1 MNLTTLTHRDA
12 LCLNARFTSREEAI
26 HALTQ
31 RLAALGK
38 ISSTEQFLE
47 EVYRRESLGPTALGE
62 WLAVPHGKTAAV
74 KEAAF
79 AVATLSEPLQWE
91 GVDGP
96 EAVDLVVLLA
106 IPPNEAGT
114 THMQL
119 LTALTTRLADDEIR
133 ARIQSATTPDEL
145 LSALDDKGGTQP
157 SASFSNA
164 PTIVC
169 VTACPAGIAH
179 TYMAAEY
186 LEKAG
191 RKLGVNVYVEKQG
204 ANGIEGRLTADQLNS
219 ATACIFAAEVA
230 IKESERFNGIPA
242 LSVPVAEPIRHA
254 EALIQ
259 QALTLK
265 RSDETRT
272 VQQDT
277 QPVKSVK
284 TELKQA
290 LLSGISF
297 AVPLIV
303 AGGTVLAVAVLL
315 SQIFGLQDLF
325 NEENSWLWM
334 YRKLGGGL
342 LGILMVPV
350 LAAYTAYSLADKPA
364 LAPGFAAGLAAN
376 MIGSGFL
383 GAVVGGLIAGYLMR
397 WVKNHL
403 RLSSKFNGF
412 LTFYLYPVLG
422 TLGAGS
428 LMLFVVGEPVAWINN
443 SLTAWLNGL
452 SGSNA
457 LLLGA
462 ILGFMCSFDLGG
474 PVNKAAYAFCLGAM
488 ANGVC
493 GPYAIFASTMK
504 AVSRVHITPHMHWDR
519 EWYFTTEES
528 RILLVNNMEEILCR
542 LEQDNEYKYYV
553 LDGQTAILEDY
564 FAVKPENKDR
574 VKKQVEAGKLIIGPW
589 YTQTDTTIVSA
600 ESIVRNLM
608 YGMRDCLAF
617 GEPMKIGYLPDSFG
631 MSGQLP
637 HIYNGFGITRTMFW
651 RGCSERHGTDKTEF
665 LWQSSDGSEVT
676 AQVLPLGYAIGK
688 YLPAD
693 ENGLRKRLDSYFDVL
708 EKASVTKEILLPN
721 GHDQMPLQQN
731 IFEVM
736 DKLGDAA
743 NLLI

>member
-1 MNLTTLTHRDA
+1 MVLFCRAHWRDYKNDQVRIMMNLTTLTHRDA

-38 ISSTEQFLE
+38 ISSTEQFLK
-47 EVYRRESLGPTALGE
+47 EVYRRESLGPTALSEG
-62 WLAVPHGKTAAV
+62 LAVPHGKTAAV

-96 EAVDLVVLLA
+96 EAVDLVVLLT
-106 IPPNEAGT
+106 IPLNEAGT

-259 QALTLK
+259 QSLTLE
-265 RSDETRT
+265 RGDETRT
-272 VQQDT
+272 LQQDT

-383 GAVVGGLIAGYLMR
+383 GAVVGGLIAGYLIR
-397 WVKNHL
+397 WMKNHL

-488 ANGVC
+488 ANGVY
-493 GPYAIFASTMK
+493 GPYAIFASVKMVSAFTVTASTMLAPRLFK
-504 AVSRVHITPHMHWDR
+504 EFEIETGKSTWLLGLAGITEGAIPMAIEDPLRVIGSFVLGSMVTGAIVGAMNIGLSTPGAGI
-519 EWYFTTEES
+519 FS
-528 RILLVNNMEEILCR
+528 LFLLH
-542 LEQDNEYKYYV
+542 DNGAGGV
-553 LDGQTAILEDY
+553 MAAIGWFGAALVGAAISTAILLIWRRH
-564 FAVKPENKDR
+564 AVKHGNY
-574 VKKQVEAGKLIIGPW
+574 L
-589 YTQTDTTIVSA
+589 TDGV
-600 ESIVRNLM
+600 
-608 YGMRDCLAF
+608 
-617 GEPMKIGYLPDSFG
+617 
-631 MSGQLP
+631 
-637 HIYNGFGITRTMFW
+637 
-651 RGCSERHGTDKTEF
+651 
-665 LWQSSDGSEVT
+665 
-676 AQVLPLGYAIGK
+676 
-688 YLPAD
+688 
-693 ENGLRKRLDSYFDVL
+693 
-708 EKASVTKEILLPN
+708 
-721 GHDQMPLQQN
+721 MP
-731 IFEVM
+731 
-736 DKLGDAA
+736 
-743 NLLI
+743 

>member
-1 MNLTTLTHRDA
+1 MVLFYRAHWRDYKNDQVRIMMNLTTLTHRDA

-62 WLAVPHGKTAAV
+62 GLAVPHGKTAAV

-315 SQIFGLQDLF
+315 LQIFGLQDLF

-488 ANGVC
+488 ANGVY
-493 GPYAIFASTMK
+493 GPYAIFASVKMVSAFTVTASTMLAPRLFK
-504 AVSRVHITPHMHWDR
+504 EFEIETGKSTWLLGLAGITEGAIPMAIEDPLRVIGSFVLGSMVTGAIVGAMNIGLSTPGAGI
-519 EWYFTTEES
+519 FS
-528 RILLVNNMEEILCR
+528 LFLLH
-542 LEQDNEYKYYV
+542 DNGAGGV
-553 LDGQTAILEDY
+553 MAAIGWFGAALVGAAISTAILLIWRRH
-564 FAVKPENKDR
+564 AVKHGNY
-574 VKKQVEAGKLIIGPW
+574 L
-589 YTQTDTTIVSA
+589 TDGV
-600 ESIVRNLM
+600 
-608 YGMRDCLAF
+608 
-617 GEPMKIGYLPDSFG
+617 
-631 MSGQLP
+631 
-637 HIYNGFGITRTMFW
+637 
-651 RGCSERHGTDKTEF
+651 
-665 LWQSSDGSEVT
+665 
-676 AQVLPLGYAIGK
+676 
-688 YLPAD
+688 
-693 ENGLRKRLDSYFDVL
+693 
-708 EKASVTKEILLPN
+708 
-721 GHDQMPLQQN
+721 MP
-731 IFEVM
+731 
-736 DKLGDAA
+736 
-743 NLLI
+743 

>member
-1 MNLTTLTHRDA
+1 MVLFYRAHWRDYKNDQVRIMMNLTTLTHRDA

-62 WLAVPHGKTAAV
+62 GLAVPHGKTAAV

-145 LSALDDKGGTQP
+145 LSALDDKGDTQP

-242 LSVPVAEPIRHA
+242 LSVRVAEPIRHA
-254 EALIQ
+254 EALMQ

-403 RLSSKFNGF
+403 RLNSKFNGF

-488 ANGVC
+488 ANGVY
-493 GPYAIFASTMK
+493 GPYAIFASVKMVSAFTVTASTMLAPRLFK
-504 AVSRVHITPHMHWDR
+504 EFEIETGKSTWLLGLAGITEGAIPMAIEDPLRVIGSFVLGSMVTGAIVGAMNIGLSTPGAGI
-519 EWYFTTEES
+519 FS
-528 RILLVNNMEEILCR
+528 LFLLH
-542 LEQDNEYKYYV
+542 DNGAGGV
-553 LDGQTAILEDY
+553 MAAIGWFGAALVGAAISTAILLIWRRH
-564 FAVKPENKDR
+564 AVKHGNY
-574 VKKQVEAGKLIIGPW
+574 L
-589 YTQTDTTIVSA
+589 TDGV
-600 ESIVRNLM
+600 
-608 YGMRDCLAF
+608 
-617 GEPMKIGYLPDSFG
+617 
-631 MSGQLP
+631 
-637 HIYNGFGITRTMFW
+637 
-651 RGCSERHGTDKTEF
+651 
-665 LWQSSDGSEVT
+665 
-676 AQVLPLGYAIGK
+676 
-688 YLPAD
+688 
-693 ENGLRKRLDSYFDVL
+693 
-708 EKASVTKEILLPN
+708 
-721 GHDQMPLQQN
+721 MP
-731 IFEVM
+731 
-736 DKLGDAA
+736 
-743 NLLI
+743 

>member
-1 MNLTTLTHRDA
+1 MVLFYRAHWRDYKNDQVRIMMNLTTLTHRDA

-62 WLAVPHGKTAAV
+62 GLAVPHGKTAAV

-334 YRKLGGGL
+334 YRKLGGRL

-488 ANGVC
+488 ANGVY
-493 GPYAIFASTMK
+493 GPYAIFASVKMVSAFTVTASTMLAPRLFK
-504 AVSRVHITPHMHWDR
+504 EFEIETGKSTWLLGLAGITEGAIPMAIEDPLRVIGSFVQGSMVTGAIVGAMNIGLSTPGAGI
-519 EWYFTTEES
+519 FS
-528 RILLVNNMEEILCR
+528 LFLLH
-542 LEQDNEYKYYV
+542 DNGAGGV
-553 LDGQTAILEDY
+553 MAAIGWFGAALVGAAISTAILLMWRRH
-564 FAVKPENKDR
+564 AVKHGNY
-574 VKKQVEAGKLIIGPW
+574 L
-589 YTQTDTTIVSA
+589 TDGV
-600 ESIVRNLM
+600 
-608 YGMRDCLAF
+608 
-617 GEPMKIGYLPDSFG
+617 
-631 MSGQLP
+631 
-637 HIYNGFGITRTMFW
+637 
-651 RGCSERHGTDKTEF
+651 
-665 LWQSSDGSEVT
+665 
-676 AQVLPLGYAIGK
+676 
-688 YLPAD
+688 
-693 ENGLRKRLDSYFDVL
+693 
-708 EKASVTKEILLPN
+708 
-721 GHDQMPLQQN
+721 MP
-731 IFEVM
+731 
-736 DKLGDAA
+736 
-743 NLLI
+743 

>member
-1 MNLTTLTHRDA
+1 MVLFYRARWRDYKNDQVRIMMNLTTLTHRDA

-26 HALTQ
+26 HVLTQ

-62 WLAVPHGKTAAV
+62 GLAVPHGKTAAV

-488 ANGVC
+488 ANGVY
-493 GPYAIFASTMK
+493 GPYAIFASVKMVSAFTVTASTMLAPRLFK
-504 AVSRVHITPHMHWDR
+504 EFEIETGKSTWLLGLAGITEGAIPMAIEDPLRVIGSFVLGSMVTGAIVGAMNIGLSTPGAGI
-519 EWYFTTEES
+519 FS
-528 RILLVNNMEEILCR
+528 LFLLH
-542 LEQDNEYKYYV
+542 DNGAGGV
-553 LDGQTAILEDY
+553 MAAIGWFGAALVGAAISTAILLMWRRH
-564 FAVKPENKDR
+564 AVKHGNY
-574 VKKQVEAGKLIIGPW
+574 L
-589 YTQTDTTIVSA
+589 TDGV
-600 ESIVRNLM
+600 
-608 YGMRDCLAF
+608 
-617 GEPMKIGYLPDSFG
+617 
-631 MSGQLP
+631 
-637 HIYNGFGITRTMFW
+637 
-651 RGCSERHGTDKTEF
+651 
-665 LWQSSDGSEVT
+665 
-676 AQVLPLGYAIGK
+676 
-688 YLPAD
+688 
-693 ENGLRKRLDSYFDVL
+693 
-708 EKASVTKEILLPN
+708 
-721 GHDQMPLQQN
+721 MP
-731 IFEVM
+731 
-736 DKLGDAA
+736 
-743 NLLI
+743 

>member
-1 MNLTTLTHRDA
+1 MVLFYRAHWRDYKNDQVRIMMNLTTLTHRDA

-62 WLAVPHGKTAAV
+62 GLAVPHGKTAAV
-74 KEAAF
+74 KEAAI

-488 ANGVC
+488 ANGVY
-493 GPYAIFASTMK
+493 GPYAIFASVKMVSAFTVTASTMLAPRLFK
-504 AVSRVHITPHMHWDR
+504 EFEIETGKSTWLLGLAGITEGAIPMAIEDPLRVIGSFVLGSMVTGAIVGAMNIGLSTPGAGI
-519 EWYFTTEES
+519 FS
-528 RILLVNNMEEILCR
+528 LFLLH
-542 LEQDNEYKYYV
+542 DNGAGGIMAAIGWFGAALV
-553 LDGQTAILEDY
+553 GAAISTAILLIWRRH
-564 FAVKPENKDR
+564 AVKHGNY
-574 VKKQVEAGKLIIGPW
+574 L
-589 YTQTDTTIVSA
+589 TDGV
-600 ESIVRNLM
+600 
-608 YGMRDCLAF
+608 
-617 GEPMKIGYLPDSFG
+617 
-631 MSGQLP
+631 
-637 HIYNGFGITRTMFW
+637 
-651 RGCSERHGTDKTEF
+651 
-665 LWQSSDGSEVT
+665 
-676 AQVLPLGYAIGK
+676 
-688 YLPAD
+688 
-693 ENGLRKRLDSYFDVL
+693 
-708 EKASVTKEILLPN
+708 
-721 GHDQMPLQQN
+721 MP
-731 IFEVM
+731 
-736 DKLGDAA
+736 
-743 NLLI
+743 

>member
-1 MNLTTLTHRDA
+1 MVLFYRAHWRDYKNDQVRIMMNLTTLTHRDA

-62 WLAVPHGKTAAV
+62 GLAVPHGKTAAV

-169 VTACPAGIAH
+169 VTACLAGIAH

-488 ANGVC
+488 ANGVY
-493 GPYAIFASTMK
+493 GPYAIFASVKMVSAFTVTASTMLAPRLFK
-504 AVSRVHITPHMHWDR
+504 EFEIETGKSTWLLGLAGITEGAIPMAIEDPLRVIGSFVLGSMVTGAIVGAMNIGLSTPGAGI
-519 EWYFTTEES
+519 FS
-528 RILLVNNMEEILCR
+528 LFLLH
-542 LEQDNEYKYYV
+542 DNGAGGV
-553 LDGQTAILEDY
+553 MAAIGWFGAALVGAAISTAILLIWRRH
-564 FAVKPENKDR
+564 AVKHGNY
-574 VKKQVEAGKLIIGPW
+574 L
-589 YTQTDTTIVSA
+589 TDGV
-600 ESIVRNLM
+600 
-608 YGMRDCLAF
+608 
-617 GEPMKIGYLPDSFG
+617 
-631 MSGQLP
+631 
-637 HIYNGFGITRTMFW
+637 
-651 RGCSERHGTDKTEF
+651 
-665 LWQSSDGSEVT
+665 
-676 AQVLPLGYAIGK
+676 
-688 YLPAD
+688 
-693 ENGLRKRLDSYFDVL
+693 
-708 EKASVTKEILLPN
+708 
-721 GHDQMPLQQN
+721 MP
-731 IFEVM
+731 
-736 DKLGDAA
+736 
-743 NLLI
+743 

>member
-1 MNLTTLTHRDA
+1 MVLFYRAHWRDYKNDQVRIMMNLTTLTHRDA

-62 WLAVPHGKTAAV
+62 GLAVPHGKTAAV

-119 LTALTTRLADDEIR
+119 LAALTTRLADDEIR

-488 ANGVC
+488 ANGVY
-493 GPYAIFASTMK
+493 GPYAIFASVKMVSAFTVTASTMLAPRLFK
-504 AVSRVHITPHMHWDR
+504 EFEIETGKSTWLLGLAGITEGAIPMAIEDPLRVIGSFVLGSMVTGAIVGAMNIGLSTPGAGI
-519 EWYFTTEES
+519 FS
-528 RILLVNNMEEILCR
+528 LFLLH
-542 LEQDNEYKYYV
+542 DNGAGGV
-553 LDGQTAILEDY
+553 MAAIGWFGAALVGAAISTAILLMWRRH
-564 FAVKPENKDR
+564 AVKHGNY
-574 VKKQVEAGKLIIGPW
+574 L
-589 YTQTDTTIVSA
+589 TDGV
-600 ESIVRNLM
+600 
-608 YGMRDCLAF
+608 
-617 GEPMKIGYLPDSFG
+617 
-631 MSGQLP
+631 
-637 HIYNGFGITRTMFW
+637 
-651 RGCSERHGTDKTEF
+651 
-665 LWQSSDGSEVT
+665 
-676 AQVLPLGYAIGK
+676 
-688 YLPAD
+688 
-693 ENGLRKRLDSYFDVL
+693 
-708 EKASVTKEILLPN
+708 
-721 GHDQMPLQQN
+721 MP
-731 IFEVM
+731 
-736 DKLGDAA
+736 
-743 NLLI
+743 

>member
-1 MNLTTLTHRDA
+1 MVLFYRAHWRDYKNDQVRIMMNLTTLTHRDA
-12 LCLNARFTSREEAI
+12 LCLNARFTSCEEAI

-62 WLAVPHGKTAAV
+62 GLAVPHGKTAAV

-488 ANGVC
+488 ANGVY
-493 GPYAIFASTMK
+493 GPYAIFASVKMVSAFTVTASTMLAPRLFK
-504 AVSRVHITPHMHWDR
+504 EFEIETGKSTWLLGLAGITEGAIPMAIEDPLRVIGSFVLGSMVTGAIVGAMNIGLSTPGAGI
-519 EWYFTTEES
+519 FS
-528 RILLVNNMEEILCR
+528 LFLLH
-542 LEQDNEYKYYV
+542 DNGAGGV
-553 LDGQTAILEDY
+553 MAAIGWFGAALVGAAISTAILLIWRRH
-564 FAVKPENKDR
+564 AVKHGNY
-574 VKKQVEAGKLIIGPW
+574 L
-589 YTQTDTTIVSA
+589 TDGV
-600 ESIVRNLM
+600 
-608 YGMRDCLAF
+608 
-617 GEPMKIGYLPDSFG
+617 
-631 MSGQLP
+631 
-637 HIYNGFGITRTMFW
+637 
-651 RGCSERHGTDKTEF
+651 
-665 LWQSSDGSEVT
+665 
-676 AQVLPLGYAIGK
+676 
-688 YLPAD
+688 
-693 ENGLRKRLDSYFDVL
+693 
-708 EKASVTKEILLPN
+708 
-721 GHDQMPLQQN
+721 MP
-731 IFEVM
+731 
-736 DKLGDAA
+736 
-743 NLLI
+743 

>member
-1 MNLTTLTHRDA
+1 MVLFYRARWRDYKNDQVRIMMNLTTLTHRDA

-26 HALTQ
+26 HVLTQ

-62 WLAVPHGKTAAV
+62 GLAVPHGKTAAV

-488 ANGVC
+488 ANGVY
-493 GPYAIFASTMK
+493 GPYAIFASVKMVSAFTVTASTMLAPRLFK
-504 AVSRVHITPHMHWDR
+504 EFEIETGKSTWLLGLAGITEGAIPMAIEDPLRVIGSFVLGSMVTGAIVGAMNIGLSTPGAGI
-519 EWYFTTEES
+519 FS
-528 RILLVNNMEEILCR
+528 LFLLH
-542 LEQDNEYKYYV
+542 DNGAGGV
-553 LDGQTAILEDY
+553 MAAIGWFGAALVGAAIPTAILLMWRRH
-564 FAVKPENKDR
+564 AVKHGNY
-574 VKKQVEAGKLIIGPW
+574 L
-589 YTQTDTTIVSA
+589 TDGV
-600 ESIVRNLM
+600 
-608 YGMRDCLAF
+608 
-617 GEPMKIGYLPDSFG
+617 
-631 MSGQLP
+631 
-637 HIYNGFGITRTMFW
+637 
-651 RGCSERHGTDKTEF
+651 
-665 LWQSSDGSEVT
+665 
-676 AQVLPLGYAIGK
+676 
-688 YLPAD
+688 
-693 ENGLRKRLDSYFDVL
+693 
-708 EKASVTKEILLPN
+708 
-721 GHDQMPLQQN
+721 MP
-731 IFEVM
+731 
-736 DKLGDAA
+736 
-743 NLLI
+743 

>member
-1 MNLTTLTHRDA
+1 MVLFYRAHWRDYKNDQVRIMMNLTTLTHRDA

-62 WLAVPHGKTAAV
+62 GLAVPHGKTAAV

-204 ANGIEGRLTADQLNS
+204 ANGIEGRLTADQLKS

-350 LAAYTAYSLADKPA
+350 LAAYTTYSLADKPA

-488 ANGVC
+488 ANGVY
-493 GPYAIFASTMK
+493 GPYAIFASVKMVSAFTVTASTMLAPRLFK
-504 AVSRVHITPHMHWDR
+504 EFEIETGKSTWLLGLAGITEGAIPMAIEDPLRVIGSFVLGSMVTGAIVGAMNIGLSTPGAGI
-519 EWYFTTEES
+519 FS
-528 RILLVNNMEEILCR
+528 LFLLH
-542 LEQDNEYKYYV
+542 DNGAGGV
-553 LDGQTAILEDY
+553 MAAIGWFGAALVGAAISTAILLIWRRH
-564 FAVKPENKDR
+564 AVKHGNY
-574 VKKQVEAGKLIIGPW
+574 L
-589 YTQTDTTIVSA
+589 TDGV
-600 ESIVRNLM
+600 
-608 YGMRDCLAF
+608 
-617 GEPMKIGYLPDSFG
+617 
-631 MSGQLP
+631 
-637 HIYNGFGITRTMFW
+637 
-651 RGCSERHGTDKTEF
+651 
-665 LWQSSDGSEVT
+665 
-676 AQVLPLGYAIGK
+676 
-688 YLPAD
+688 
-693 ENGLRKRLDSYFDVL
+693 
-708 EKASVTKEILLPN
+708 
-721 GHDQMPLQQN
+721 MP
-731 IFEVM
+731 
-736 DKLGDAA
+736 
-743 NLLI
+743 

>member
-62 WLAVPHGKTAAV
+62 GLAVPHGKTAAV

-169 VTACPAGIAH
+169 VTACP
-179 TYMAAEY
+179 
-186 LEKAG
+186 
-191 RKLGVNVYVEKQG
+191 
-204 ANGIEGRLTADQLNS
+204 ADQLNS

-488 ANGVC
+488 ANGVY
-493 GPYAIFASTMK
+493 GPYAIFASVKMVSAFTVTASTMLAPRLFK
-504 AVSRVHITPHMHWDR
+504 EFEIETGKSTWLLGLAGITEGAIPMAIEDPLRVIGSFVLGSMVTGAIVGAMNIGLSTPGAGI
-519 EWYFTTEES
+519 FS
-528 RILLVNNMEEILCR
+528 LFLLH
-542 LEQDNEYKYYV
+542 DNGAGGV
-553 LDGQTAILEDY
+553 MAAIGWFGAALVGAAISTAILLIWRRH
-564 FAVKPENKDR
+564 AVKHGNY
-574 VKKQVEAGKLIIGPW
+574 L
-589 YTQTDTTIVSA
+589 TDGV
-600 ESIVRNLM
+600 
-608 YGMRDCLAF
+608 
-617 GEPMKIGYLPDSFG
+617 
-631 MSGQLP
+631 
-637 HIYNGFGITRTMFW
+637 
-651 RGCSERHGTDKTEF
+651 
-665 LWQSSDGSEVT
+665 
-676 AQVLPLGYAIGK
+676 
-688 YLPAD
+688 
-693 ENGLRKRLDSYFDVL
+693 
-708 EKASVTKEILLPN
+708 
-721 GHDQMPLQQN
+721 MP
-731 IFEVM
+731 
-736 DKLGDAA
+736 
-743 NLLI
+743 

>member
-62 WLAVPHGKTAAV
+62 GLAVPHGKTAAV

-364 LAPGFAAGLAAN
+364 LAPGFAVGLAAN

-403 RLSSKFNGF
+403 RLSCKFNGF

-488 ANGVC
+488 ANGVY
-493 GPYAIFASTMK
+493 GPYAIFASVKMVSAFTVTASTMLAPRLFK
-504 AVSRVHITPHMHWDR
+504 EFEIETGKSTWLLGLAGITEGAIPMAIEDPLRVIGSFVLGSMVTGAIVGAMNIGLSTPGAGI
-519 EWYFTTEES
+519 FS
-528 RILLVNNMEEILCR
+528 LFLLH
-542 LEQDNEYKYYV
+542 DNGAGGV
-553 LDGQTAILEDY
+553 MAAIGWFGAALVGAAISTAILLIWRRH
-564 FAVKPENKDR
+564 AVKHGNYLTDGVMHKQKGNDDESGISRSHHPAYALGSGVVFHHRR
-574 VKKQVEAGKLIIGPW
+574 VTHSAG
-589 YTQTDTTIVSA
+589 Q
-600 ESIVRNLM
+600 
-608 YGMRDCLAF
+608 
-617 GEPMKIGYLPDSFG
+617 
-631 MSGQLP
+631 
-637 HIYNGFGITRTMFW
+637 
-651 RGCSERHGTDKTEF
+651 
-665 LWQSSDGSEVT
+665 
-676 AQVLPLGYAIGK
+676 
-688 YLPAD
+688 
-693 ENGLRKRLDSYFDVL
+693 
-708 EKASVTKEILLPN
+708 
-721 GHDQMPLQQN
+721 
-731 IFEVM
+731 
-736 DKLGDAA
+736 
-743 NLLI
+743 

>member
-1 MNLTTLTHRDA
+1 MVLFYRAHWRDYKNDQVRIMMNLTTLTHRDA

-62 WLAVPHGKTAAV
+62 GLAVPHGKTAAV

-179 TYMAAEY
+179 TYMATEY

-488 ANGVC
+488 ANGVY
-493 GPYAIFASTMK
+493 GPYAIFASVKMVSAFTVTASTMLAPRLFK
-504 AVSRVHITPHMHWDR
+504 EFEIETGKSTWLLGLAGITEGAIPMAIEDPLRVIGSFVLGSMVTGAIVGAMNIGLSTPGAGI
-519 EWYFTTEES
+519 FS
-528 RILLVNNMEEILCR
+528 LFLLH
-542 LEQDNEYKYYV
+542 DNGAGGV
-553 LDGQTAILEDY
+553 MAAIGWFGAALVGAAISTAILLMWRRH
-564 FAVKPENKDR
+564 AVKHGNY
-574 VKKQVEAGKLIIGPW
+574 L
-589 YTQTDTTIVSA
+589 TDGV
-600 ESIVRNLM
+600 
-608 YGMRDCLAF
+608 
-617 GEPMKIGYLPDSFG
+617 
-631 MSGQLP
+631 
-637 HIYNGFGITRTMFW
+637 
-651 RGCSERHGTDKTEF
+651 
-665 LWQSSDGSEVT
+665 
-676 AQVLPLGYAIGK
+676 
-688 YLPAD
+688 
-693 ENGLRKRLDSYFDVL
+693 
-708 EKASVTKEILLPN
+708 
-721 GHDQMPLQQN
+721 MP
-731 IFEVM
+731 
-736 DKLGDAA
+736 
-743 NLLI
+743 

>member
-62 WLAVPHGKTAAV
+62 GLAVPHGKTAAV

-376 MIGSGFL
+376 MIGSGFFL

-488 ANGVC
+488 ANGVY
-493 GPYAIFASTMK
+493 GPYAIFASVKMVSAFTVTASTMLAPRLFK
-504 AVSRVHITPHMHWDR
+504 EFEIETGKSTWLLGLAGITEGAIPMAIEDPLRVIGSFVLGSMVTGAIVGAMNIGLSTPGAGI
-519 EWYFTTEES
+519 FS
-528 RILLVNNMEEILCR
+528 LFLLH
-542 LEQDNEYKYYV
+542 DNGAGGV
-553 LDGQTAILEDY
+553 MAAIGWFGAALVGAAISTAILLIWRRH
-564 FAVKPENKDR
+564 AVKHGNY
-574 VKKQVEAGKLIIGPW
+574 L
-589 YTQTDTTIVSA
+589 TDGV
-600 ESIVRNLM
+600 
-608 YGMRDCLAF
+608 
-617 GEPMKIGYLPDSFG
+617 
-631 MSGQLP
+631 
-637 HIYNGFGITRTMFW
+637 
-651 RGCSERHGTDKTEF
+651 
-665 LWQSSDGSEVT
+665 
-676 AQVLPLGYAIGK
+676 
-688 YLPAD
+688 
-693 ENGLRKRLDSYFDVL
+693 
-708 EKASVTKEILLPN
+708 
-721 GHDQMPLQQN
+721 MP
-731 IFEVM
+731 
-736 DKLGDAA
+736 
-743 NLLI
+743 

>member
-1 MNLTTLTHRDA
+1 MVLFCRAHWRDYKNDQVRIMMNLTTLTHRDA

-38 ISSTEQFLE
+38 ISSTEQFLK
-47 EVYRRESLGPTALGE
+47 EVYRRESLGPTALSEG
-62 WLAVPHGKTAAV
+62 LAVPHGKTAAV

-106 IPPNEAGT
+106 IPLNEAGT

-219 ATACIFAAEVA
+219 TTACIFAAEVA

-259 QALTLK
+259 QSLTLE
-265 RSDETRT
+265 RGDETRT
-272 VQQDT
+272 LQQDT

-383 GAVVGGLIAGYLMR
+383 GAVVGGLIAGYLIR
-397 WVKNHL
+397 WMKNHL

-488 ANGVC
+488 ANGVY
-493 GPYAIFASTMK
+493 GPYAIFASVKMVSAFTVTASTMLAPRLFK
-504 AVSRVHITPHMHWDR
+504 EFEIETGKSTWLLGLAGITEGAIPMAIEDPLRVIGSFVLGSMVTGAIVGAMNIGLSTPGAGI
-519 EWYFTTEES
+519 FS
-528 RILLVNNMEEILCR
+528 LFLLH
-542 LEQDNEYKYYV
+542 DNGAGGV
-553 LDGQTAILEDY
+553 MAAIGWFGAALVGAAISTAILLIWRRH
-564 FAVKPENKDR
+564 AVKHGNY
-574 VKKQVEAGKLIIGPW
+574 L
-589 YTQTDTTIVSA
+589 TDGV
-600 ESIVRNLM
+600 
-608 YGMRDCLAF
+608 
-617 GEPMKIGYLPDSFG
+617 
-631 MSGQLP
+631 
-637 HIYNGFGITRTMFW
+637 
-651 RGCSERHGTDKTEF
+651 
-665 LWQSSDGSEVT
+665 
-676 AQVLPLGYAIGK
+676 
-688 YLPAD
+688 
-693 ENGLRKRLDSYFDVL
+693 
-708 EKASVTKEILLPN
+708 
-721 GHDQMPLQQN
+721 MP
-731 IFEVM
+731 
-736 DKLGDAA
+736 
-743 NLLI
+743 

>member
-1 MNLTTLTHRDA
+1 MVLFYRAHWRDYKNDQVRIMMNLTTLTHRDA

-62 WLAVPHGKTAAV
+62 GLAVPHGKTAAV

-133 ARIQSATTPDEL
+133 ARIQLATTPDEL

-488 ANGVC
+488 ANGVY
-493 GPYAIFASTMK
+493 GPYAIFASVKMVSAFTVTASTMLAPRLFK
-504 AVSRVHITPHMHWDR
+504 EFEIETGKSTWLLGLAGITEGAIPMAIEDPLRVIGSFVLGSMVTGAIVGAMNIGLSTPGAGI
-519 EWYFTTEES
+519 FS
-528 RILLVNNMEEILCR
+528 LFLLH
-542 LEQDNEYKYYV
+542 DNGAGGV
-553 LDGQTAILEDY
+553 MAAIGWFGAALVGAAISTAILLMWRRH
-564 FAVKPENKDR
+564 AVKHGNY
-574 VKKQVEAGKLIIGPW
+574 L
-589 YTQTDTTIVSA
+589 TDGV
-600 ESIVRNLM
+600 
-608 YGMRDCLAF
+608 
-617 GEPMKIGYLPDSFG
+617 
-631 MSGQLP
+631 
-637 HIYNGFGITRTMFW
+637 
-651 RGCSERHGTDKTEF
+651 
-665 LWQSSDGSEVT
+665 
-676 AQVLPLGYAIGK
+676 
-688 YLPAD
+688 
-693 ENGLRKRLDSYFDVL
+693 
-708 EKASVTKEILLPN
+708 
-721 GHDQMPLQQN
+721 MP
-731 IFEVM
+731 
-736 DKLGDAA
+736 
-743 NLLI
+743 

>member
-31 RLAALGK
+31 RLVALGK
-38 ISSTEQFLE
+38 ISSTEQFLK
-47 EVYRRESLGPTALGE
+47 EVYRRESLGPTALSEG
-62 WLAVPHGKTAAV
+62 LAVPHGKTAAV

-106 IPPNEAGT
+106 IPLNEAGT

-259 QALTLK
+259 QSLTLE
-265 RSDETRT
+265 RGDETRT
-272 VQQDT
+272 LQQDT

-383 GAVVGGLIAGYLMR
+383 GAVVGGLIAGYLIR
-397 WVKNHL
+397 WMKNHL

-488 ANGVC
+488 ANGVY
-493 GPYAIFASTMK
+493 GPYAIFASVKMVSAFTVTASTMLAPRLFK
-504 AVSRVHITPHMHWDR
+504 EFEIETGKSTWLLGLAGITEGAIPMAIEDPLRVIGSFVLGSMVTGAIVGAMNIGLSTPGAGI
-519 EWYFTTEES
+519 FS
-528 RILLVNNMEEILCR
+528 LFLLH
-542 LEQDNEYKYYV
+542 DNGAGGV
-553 LDGQTAILEDY
+553 MAAIGWFGAALVGAAISTAILLIWRRH
-564 FAVKPENKDR
+564 AVKHGNY
-574 VKKQVEAGKLIIGPW
+574 L
-589 YTQTDTTIVSA
+589 TDGV
-600 ESIVRNLM
+600 
-608 YGMRDCLAF
+608 
-617 GEPMKIGYLPDSFG
+617 
-631 MSGQLP
+631 
-637 HIYNGFGITRTMFW
+637 
-651 RGCSERHGTDKTEF
+651 
-665 LWQSSDGSEVT
+665 
-676 AQVLPLGYAIGK
+676 
-688 YLPAD
+688 
-693 ENGLRKRLDSYFDVL
+693 
-708 EKASVTKEILLPN
+708 
-721 GHDQMPLQQN
+721 MP
-731 IFEVM
+731 
-736 DKLGDAA
+736 
-743 NLLI
+743 

>member
-1 MNLTTLTHRDA
+1 MVLFYRAHWRDYKNDQVRIMMNLTTLTHRDA

-62 WLAVPHGKTAAV
+62 GLAVPHGKTAAV

-191 RKLGVNVYVEKQG
+191 RKLGVNVYVEKQD

-488 ANGVC
+488 ANGVY
-493 GPYAIFASTMK
+493 GPYAIFASVKMVSAFTVTASTMLAPRLFK
-504 AVSRVHITPHMHWDR
+504 EFEIETGKSTWLLGLAGITEGAIPMAIEDPLRVIGSFVLGSMVTGAIVGAMNIGLSTPGAGI
-519 EWYFTTEES
+519 FS
-528 RILLVNNMEEILCR
+528 LFLLH
-542 LEQDNEYKYYV
+542 DNGAGGV
-553 LDGQTAILEDY
+553 MAAIGWFGAALVGAAISTAILLMWRRH
-564 FAVKPENKDR
+564 AVKHGNY
-574 VKKQVEAGKLIIGPW
+574 L
-589 YTQTDTTIVSA
+589 TDGV
-600 ESIVRNLM
+600 
-608 YGMRDCLAF
+608 
-617 GEPMKIGYLPDSFG
+617 
-631 MSGQLP
+631 
-637 HIYNGFGITRTMFW
+637 
-651 RGCSERHGTDKTEF
+651 
-665 LWQSSDGSEVT
+665 
-676 AQVLPLGYAIGK
+676 
-688 YLPAD
+688 
-693 ENGLRKRLDSYFDVL
+693 
-708 EKASVTKEILLPN
+708 
-721 GHDQMPLQQN
+721 MP
-731 IFEVM
+731 
-736 DKLGDAA
+736 
-743 NLLI
+743 

>member
-1 MNLTTLTHRDA
+1 MVLFYRAHWRDYKNDQVRIMMNLTTLTHRDA

-62 WLAVPHGKTAAV
+62 GLAVPHGKTAAV

-106 IPPNEAGT
+106 IPSNEAGT

-488 ANGVC
+488 ANGVY
-493 GPYAIFASTMK
+493 GPYAIFASVKMVSAFTVTASTMLAPRLFK
-504 AVSRVHITPHMHWDR
+504 EFEIETGKSTWLLGLAGITEGAIPMAIEDPLRVIGSFVLGSMVTGAIVGAMNIGLSTPGAGI
-519 EWYFTTEES
+519 FS
-528 RILLVNNMEEILCR
+528 LFLLH
-542 LEQDNEYKYYV
+542 DNGAGGV
-553 LDGQTAILEDY
+553 MAAIGWFGAALVGAAISTAILLMWRRH
-564 FAVKPENKDR
+564 AVKHGNY
-574 VKKQVEAGKLIIGPW
+574 L
-589 YTQTDTTIVSA
+589 TDGV
-600 ESIVRNLM
+600 
-608 YGMRDCLAF
+608 
-617 GEPMKIGYLPDSFG
+617 
-631 MSGQLP
+631 
-637 HIYNGFGITRTMFW
+637 
-651 RGCSERHGTDKTEF
+651 
-665 LWQSSDGSEVT
+665 
-676 AQVLPLGYAIGK
+676 
-688 YLPAD
+688 
-693 ENGLRKRLDSYFDVL
+693 
-708 EKASVTKEILLPN
+708 
-721 GHDQMPLQQN
+721 MP
-731 IFEVM
+731 
-736 DKLGDAA
+736 
-743 NLLI
+743 

>member
-1 MNLTTLTHRDA
+1 MVLFYRAHWRDYKNDQVRIMMNLTTLTHRDA

-62 WLAVPHGKTAAV
+62 GLAVPHGKTAAV

-191 RKLGVNVYVEKQG
+191 RKFGVNVYVEKQG

-383 GAVVGGLIAGYLMR
+383 GAVVGGLIVGYLMR

-488 ANGVC
+488 ANGVY
-493 GPYAIFASTMK
+493 GPYAIFASVKMVSAFTVTASTMLAPRLFK
-504 AVSRVHITPHMHWDR
+504 EFEIETGKSTWLLGLAGITEGAIPMAIEDPLRVIGSFVLGSMVTGAIVGAMNIGLSTPGAGI
-519 EWYFTTEES
+519 FS
-528 RILLVNNMEEILCR
+528 LFLLH
-542 LEQDNEYKYYV
+542 DNGAGGV
-553 LDGQTAILEDY
+553 MAAIGWFGAALVGAAISTAILLMWRRH
-564 FAVKPENKDR
+564 AVKHGNY
-574 VKKQVEAGKLIIGPW
+574 L
-589 YTQTDTTIVSA
+589 TDGV
-600 ESIVRNLM
+600 
-608 YGMRDCLAF
+608 
-617 GEPMKIGYLPDSFG
+617 
-631 MSGQLP
+631 
-637 HIYNGFGITRTMFW
+637 
-651 RGCSERHGTDKTEF
+651 
-665 LWQSSDGSEVT
+665 
-676 AQVLPLGYAIGK
+676 
-688 YLPAD
+688 
-693 ENGLRKRLDSYFDVL
+693 
-708 EKASVTKEILLPN
+708 
-721 GHDQMPLQQN
+721 MP
-731 IFEVM
+731 
-736 DKLGDAA
+736 
-743 NLLI
+743 

>member
-1 MNLTTLTHRDA
+1 MVLFYRAHWRDYKNDQVRIMMNLTTLTHRDA

-62 WLAVPHGKTAAV
+62 GLAVPHGKTAAV

-443 SLTAWLNGL
+443 SLTALLNGL

-488 ANGVC
+488 ANGVY
-493 GPYAIFASTMK
+493 GPYAIFASVKMVSAFTVTASTMLAPRLFK
-504 AVSRVHITPHMHWDR
+504 EFEIETGKSTWLLGLAGITEGAIPMAIEDPLRVIGSFVLGSMVTGAIVGAMNIGLSTPGAGI
-519 EWYFTTEES
+519 FS
-528 RILLVNNMEEILCR
+528 LFLLH
-542 LEQDNEYKYYV
+542 DNGAGGV
-553 LDGQTAILEDY
+553 MAAIGWFGAALVGAAISTAILLIWRRH
-564 FAVKPENKDR
+564 AVKHGNY
-574 VKKQVEAGKLIIGPW
+574 L
-589 YTQTDTTIVSA
+589 TDGV
-600 ESIVRNLM
+600 
-608 YGMRDCLAF
+608 
-617 GEPMKIGYLPDSFG
+617 
-631 MSGQLP
+631 
-637 HIYNGFGITRTMFW
+637 
-651 RGCSERHGTDKTEF
+651 
-665 LWQSSDGSEVT
+665 
-676 AQVLPLGYAIGK
+676 
-688 YLPAD
+688 
-693 ENGLRKRLDSYFDVL
+693 
-708 EKASVTKEILLPN
+708 
-721 GHDQMPLQQN
+721 MP
-731 IFEVM
+731 
-736 DKLGDAA
+736 
-743 NLLI
+743 

>member
-1 MNLTTLTHRDA
+1 MVLFCRAHWRDYKNDQVRIMMNLTTLTHRDA

-38 ISSTEQFLE
+38 ISSTEQFLK
-47 EVYRRESLGPTALGE
+47 EVYRRESLGPTALSEG
-62 WLAVPHGKTAAV
+62 LAVPHGKTAAV

-106 IPPNEAGT
+106 IPLNEAGT

-259 QALTLK
+259 QSLTLE
-265 RSDETRT
+265 RGDETRT
-272 VQQDT
+272 LQQDT

-383 GAVVGGLIAGYLMR
+383 GAVVGGLIAGYLIR
-397 WVKNHL
+397 WMKNHL

-488 ANGVC
+488 ANGVY
-493 GPYAIFASTMK
+493 GPYAIFASVKMVSAFTVTASTMLAPRLFK
-504 AVSRVHITPHMHWDR
+504 EFEIETGKSTWLLGLAGITEGAIPMAIEDPLRVIGSFVLGSMVTGDIVGAMNIGLSTPGAGI
-519 EWYFTTEES
+519 FS
-528 RILLVNNMEEILCR
+528 LFLLH
-542 LEQDNEYKYYV
+542 DNGAGGV
-553 LDGQTAILEDY
+553 MAAIGWFGAALVGAAISTAILLIWRRH
-564 FAVKPENKDR
+564 AVKHGNY
-574 VKKQVEAGKLIIGPW
+574 L
-589 YTQTDTTIVSA
+589 TDGV
-600 ESIVRNLM
+600 
-608 YGMRDCLAF
+608 
-617 GEPMKIGYLPDSFG
+617 
-631 MSGQLP
+631 
-637 HIYNGFGITRTMFW
+637 
-651 RGCSERHGTDKTEF
+651 
-665 LWQSSDGSEVT
+665 
-676 AQVLPLGYAIGK
+676 
-688 YLPAD
+688 
-693 ENGLRKRLDSYFDVL
+693 
-708 EKASVTKEILLPN
+708 
-721 GHDQMPLQQN
+721 MP
-731 IFEVM
+731 
-736 DKLGDAA
+736 
-743 NLLI
+743 

>member
-1 MNLTTLTHRDA
+1 MVLFYRAHWRDYKNDQVRIMMNLTTLTHRDA

-62 WLAVPHGKTAAV
+62 GLAVPHGKTAAV

-119 LTALTTRLADDEIR
+119 LTALTTRPADDEIR

-265 RSDETRT
+265 HSDETRT

-488 ANGVC
+488 ANGVY
-493 GPYAIFASTMK
+493 GPYAIFASVKMVSAFTVTASTMLAPRLFK
-504 AVSRVHITPHMHWDR
+504 EFEIETGKSTWLLGLAGITEGAIPMAIEDPLRVIGSFVLGSMVTGAIVGAMNIGLSTPGAGI
-519 EWYFTTEES
+519 FS
-528 RILLVNNMEEILCR
+528 LFLLH
-542 LEQDNEYKYYV
+542 DNGAGGV
-553 LDGQTAILEDY
+553 MAAIGWFGAALVGAAISTAILLMWRRH
-564 FAVKPENKDR
+564 AVKHGNY
-574 VKKQVEAGKLIIGPW
+574 L
-589 YTQTDTTIVSA
+589 TDGV
-600 ESIVRNLM
+600 
-608 YGMRDCLAF
+608 
-617 GEPMKIGYLPDSFG
+617 
-631 MSGQLP
+631 
-637 HIYNGFGITRTMFW
+637 
-651 RGCSERHGTDKTEF
+651 
-665 LWQSSDGSEVT
+665 
-676 AQVLPLGYAIGK
+676 
-688 YLPAD
+688 
-693 ENGLRKRLDSYFDVL
+693 
-708 EKASVTKEILLPN
+708 
-721 GHDQMPLQQN
+721 MP
-731 IFEVM
+731 
-736 DKLGDAA
+736 
-743 NLLI
+743 

>member
-1 MNLTTLTHRDA
+1 MVLFYRAHWRDYKNDQVRIMMNLTTLTHRDA

-62 WLAVPHGKTAAV
+62 GLAVPHGKTAAV

-488 ANGVC
+488 ANGVY
-493 GPYAIFASTMK
+493 GPYAIFASVKMVSAFTVTASTMLAPRLFK
-504 AVSRVHITPHMHWDR
+504 EFEIETGKSTWLLGLAGITEGAIPMAIEDPLRVIGSFVLGSMVMGAIVGAMNIGLSTPGAGI
-519 EWYFTTEES
+519 FS
-528 RILLVNNMEEILCR
+528 LFLLH
-542 LEQDNEYKYYV
+542 DNGAGGV
-553 LDGQTAILEDY
+553 MAAIGWFGAALVGAAISTAILLIWRRH
-564 FAVKPENKDR
+564 AVKHGNY
-574 VKKQVEAGKLIIGPW
+574 L
-589 YTQTDTTIVSA
+589 TDGV
-600 ESIVRNLM
+600 
-608 YGMRDCLAF
+608 
-617 GEPMKIGYLPDSFG
+617 
-631 MSGQLP
+631 
-637 HIYNGFGITRTMFW
+637 
-651 RGCSERHGTDKTEF
+651 
-665 LWQSSDGSEVT
+665 
-676 AQVLPLGYAIGK
+676 
-688 YLPAD
+688 
-693 ENGLRKRLDSYFDVL
+693 
-708 EKASVTKEILLPN
+708 
-721 GHDQMPLQQN
+721 MP
-731 IFEVM
+731 
-736 DKLGDAA
+736 
-743 NLLI
+743 

>member
-26 HALTQ
+26 HVLTQ

-62 WLAVPHGKTAAV
+62 GLAVPHGKTAAV

-350 LAAYTAYSLADKPA
+350 L
-364 LAPGFAAGLAAN
+364 
-376 MIGSGFL
+376 
-383 GAVVGGLIAGYLMR
+383 
-397 WVKNHL
+397 
-403 RLSSKFNGF
+403 
-412 LTFYLYPVLG
+412 G

-488 ANGVC
+488 ANGVY
-493 GPYAIFASTMK
+493 GPYAIFASVKMVSAFTVTASTMLAPRLFK
-504 AVSRVHITPHMHWDR
+504 EFEIETGKSTWLLGLAGITEGAIPMAIEDPLRVIGSFVLGSMVTGAIVGAMNIGLSTPGAGI
-519 EWYFTTEES
+519 FS
-528 RILLVNNMEEILCR
+528 LFLLH
-542 LEQDNEYKYYV
+542 DNGAGGV
-553 LDGQTAILEDY
+553 MAAIGWFGAALVGAAISTAILLMWRRH
-564 FAVKPENKDR
+564 AVKHGNY
-574 VKKQVEAGKLIIGPW
+574 L
-589 YTQTDTTIVSA
+589 TDGV
-600 ESIVRNLM
+600 
-608 YGMRDCLAF
+608 
-617 GEPMKIGYLPDSFG
+617 
-631 MSGQLP
+631 
-637 HIYNGFGITRTMFW
+637 
-651 RGCSERHGTDKTEF
+651 
-665 LWQSSDGSEVT
+665 
-676 AQVLPLGYAIGK
+676 
-688 YLPAD
+688 
-693 ENGLRKRLDSYFDVL
+693 
-708 EKASVTKEILLPN
+708 
-721 GHDQMPLQQN
+721 MP
-731 IFEVM
+731 
-736 DKLGDAA
+736 
-743 NLLI
+743 